1 MKDLIDYL
9 RYQVEAL
16 QKRNCELEA
25 KLNETKMHIFELCEE
40 ECTEEY
46 KIIIKQ
52 KTYEL

>member
-1 MKDLIDYL
+1 MRDLIDYQ
-9 RYQVEAL
+9 RFQVEAL
-16 QKRNCELEA
+16 QKRICELES
-25 KLNETKMHIFELCEE
+25 KLSEMKMHIFELCDE